1 MFSSPHATFKINSLK
16 FLLCQN
22 FVQYD
27 NYLSIHCI
35 RLPLAD
41 MSVVDIVIVV
51 LVDTG

>member
-1 MFSSPHATFKINSLK
+1 MFSSPHATFKINLLK

-27 NYLSIHCI
+27 NYIRIHCI
-35 RLPLAD
+35 HLPLAD
-41 MSVVDIVIVV
+41 MSVVDTAIVV